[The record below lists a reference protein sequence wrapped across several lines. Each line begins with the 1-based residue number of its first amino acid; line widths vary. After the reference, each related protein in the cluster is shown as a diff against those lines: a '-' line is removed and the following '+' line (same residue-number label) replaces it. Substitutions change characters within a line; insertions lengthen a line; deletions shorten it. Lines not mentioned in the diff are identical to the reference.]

1 MILKRSQLPDHDSDA
16 ESFAIRC
23 VEKIVFHDSYGLHQS
38 QSLIVFLSDVG
49 VGCRGTALRTTAY
62 LGTSTL

>member
-49 VGCRGTALRTTAY
+49 VGWGAEALR
-62 LGTSTL
+62 LELQRI